1 MAPLKKKTA
10 DEFVV
15 PSLIEAS
22 PEHAGLV
29 AKHTELQTRYNELNA
44 ERALLRRDVKA
55 AKEAEASGKK
65 PISLAVAKLLG
76 DNAEE
81 SVASLSKKLRE
92 VSAEMANNESATEI
106 LRRRL
111 DESRNAASKIVC
123 GTVLQEY
130 RRRLSAL
137 CEVALAL
144 EAARQDVDEL
154 LDRLD
159 VEDVNKSYL
168 RPIAPH
174 FMGDRRE
181 GKVFYFLREVK
192 EAHNV

>member
-1 MAPLKKKTA
+1 MAPLKTKRA
-10 DEFVV
+10 DEFRV

-22 PEHAGLV
+22 QEHASLV

-44 ERALLRRDVKA
+44 ERALLRREIKV

-111 DESRNAASKIVC
+111 DESRNAASRIIC
-123 GTVLQEY
+123 DTVLQEY
-130 RRRLSAL
+130 RRRLSGL
-137 CEVALAL
+137 CEAARAL
-144 EAARQDVDEL
+144 EVARQDVDEL

-159 VEDVNKSYL
+159 VEDVNKNYL
-168 RPIAPH
+168 RPIVPH

-181 GKVFYFLREVK
+181 GMVHHFLKEVREV
-192 EAHNV
+192 HNV